1 MILRNVAEPVSIPD
15 FEAII
20 LKSAGKIED
29 AASSGYLVIGLGIS
43 YAPVRN

>member
-20 LKSAGKIED
+20 LKGTGKIED
-29 AASSGYLVIGLGIS
+29 AASSGYLVIGLGVG
-43 YAPVRN
+43 YAPLRG